1 MDNFAV
7 FILSHGRPDHIKTL
21 KALQKG
27 HYTGKTYIVIDNED
41 DTAGENGM
49 GIRSSSSTNWRYP
62 RRLTPPIILTTA
74 AQWSMREMPA
84 LISRRSWV

>member
-41 DTAGENGM
+41 DTAGETVWESGHRVRQTG
-49 GIRSSSSTNWRYP
+49 GI
-62 RRLTPPIILTTA
+62 
-74 AQWSMREMPA
+74 QD
-84 LISRRSWV
+84 V